1 MQARFLLRR
10 AKQCQWI
17 ARHAATTTLAKE
29 FDSLA
34 QDYEA
39 AAAGEET
46 GRLLR
51 RYVAAPALSRR
62 FGPVSADE

>member
-1 MQARFLLRR
+1 MQAGPLLRR
-10 AKQCQWI
+10 AKRWRWI
-17 ARHAATTTLAKE
+17 ARHAATTAIAE
-29 FDSLA
+29 AFDSLG

-51 RYVAAPALSRR
+51 RYVVAPALSRR
-62 FGPVSADE
+62 LGLVSADE